1 MKKTLIAL
9 AAFAAVSSFA
19 QSTVTLYGR
28 LDAGYNATTTTN
40 TVGATT
46 TETKSNGVQNAGLAT
61 NKWGMKGS
69 EDLGGGLKANFVLEQ
84 SMDVVTGAASGF
96 TRDSTVGVS
105 GNFGEVRFGR
115 SYTPMFN
122 TIGASDVFATTG
134 ATTVNLYP
142 DAVRASSS
150 VFYTSP
156 NFSGFSAAVM
166 LGRNDTGVTTGATS
180 VDQNSDNTGLSATY
194 AAGPLMVSV
203 AMGEIKGTAGT
214 TSAKSNGSAVSATY
228 DIGVA
233 KLYGGYTTAKAQSNT
248 AVASYDELTELNL
261 GVAVPMGATT
271 LMAAYGRNTATRT
284 ALGNEIGNGSGNDF
298 VVGATYAFS
307 KRTSAYAKTG
317 TYNKGDGTMLG
328 ASYATKMTTTAL
340 GLVHNF

>member
-19 QSTVTLYGR
+19 QSTVTLFGR

-46 TETKSNGVQNAGLAT
+46 TETKSNGVQNAGLAS

-84 SMDVVTGAASGF
+84 SMDVVTGAATGF

-115 SYTPMFN
+115 SYTPLFI
-122 TIGASDVFATTG
+122 TVGASDVFGTTG

-142 DAVRASSS
+142 DSVRASSS
-150 VFYTSP
+150 VFYNSP
-156 NFSGFSAAVM
+156 AMSGFSVAVM
-166 LGRNDTGVTTGATS
+166 IGRNDAGVTTGATS
-180 VDQNSDNTGLSATY
+180 VDANSDNTGLSATY

-203 AMGEIKGTAGT
+203 AMGEIKATAGT
-214 TSAKSNGSAVSATY
+214 TSSKSNGSAVSATY
-228 DIGVA
+228 DLGVA
-233 KLYGGYTTAKAQSNT
+233 KLYGGYTTAKAQTNT
-248 AVASYDELTELNL
+248 AVATYIEQTELNL

-271 LMAAYGRNTATRT
+271 LMAAYGRNTATAT
-284 ALGNEIGNGSGNDF
+284 AAGTEIGNGSGNDF
-298 VVGATYAFS
+298 VVGASYAFS

-317 TYNKGDGTMLG
+317 TYNKVEGSLSGVN
-328 ASYATKMTTTAL
+328 AATKATTTAL
-340 GLVHNF
+340 GVVHNF